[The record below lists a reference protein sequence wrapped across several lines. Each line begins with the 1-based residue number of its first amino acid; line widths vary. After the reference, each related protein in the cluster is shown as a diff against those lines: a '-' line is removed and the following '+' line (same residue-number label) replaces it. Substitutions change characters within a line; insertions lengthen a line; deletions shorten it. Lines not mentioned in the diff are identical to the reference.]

1 MCRVTRHHTRK
12 HRISTG
18 ELEAKPGTHD
28 IRCHDE
34 ALCSF
39 EPEGA
44 EILLSG
50 SSVDTRTAAPPS
62 PPQPSH
68 YRVMSPR
75 CSDRWLS
82 AISLLRPGGGGSDR
96 SDAKAF

>member
-12 HRISTG
+12 HRISTE
-18 ELEAKPGTHD
+18 ELEAKPGIHD

-44 EILLSG
+44 EILRERLSYGRRPDSISPAALLG
-50 SSVDTRTAAPPS
+50 SGWQAAF
-62 PPQPSH
+62 
-68 YRVMSPR
+68 R
-75 CSDRWLS
+75 
-82 AISLLRPGGGGSDR
+82 
-96 SDAKAF
+96 